1 MEDQKEILQIKLTKA
16 GLEDLN
22 YWRTELSRWGDDR
35 EQVRDEFNG
44 LTYTASYDEC
54 ERVGEARL
62 LAKSNDV
69 DKKLTSGTTKN
80 KVQTQVSALLGYNF
94 TPEVT
99 AYNSFDDAMMKIS
112 LVEERLLL
120 KSREIEAFEEIRP
133 IVYQEGS
140 KHGTFFTEE
149 VAEEK
154 WFMEKKINELNVND
168 FSKTTWTE
176 KKVKQPTELYTKTYT
191 GKQVYLSNINEFFIS
206 KQDAIATVDVISR
219 AEAESVFGKWGNW
232 KYVGYKAEDFADLVE
247 QSGLSEWTLTNTK
260 KDQVE
265 VIKVQDQT
273 NNVYQIVLNGVPML
287 PKGFPLTAISPS
299 GKITIAKGDMGSSV
313 VNFAY
318 STPLPADMRVDQDT
332 YDKFLRAM
340 VVKTEQSIEPP
351 LGTKADK
358 RLNTNIFTPGTI
370 IPGLKEGDVFKL
382 LPDSNGVSPS
392 EINMFKL
399 LGEIMDDKSLD
410 PSFAGGDTG
419 NITATQYEG
428 EIRQQKMKLGSS
440 ILGVINW
447 HKQSAWLR
455 LQNINSVW
463 TEKVDYEIKDGEAKN
478 VYRRFTVDTPEDND
492 FDRSLIIFDEGT
504 YKDEDILNAQ
514 SKMKGTKLELIK
526 PAKLRELKASF
537 KINIIAKAND
547 STELEKTMLLQNTGA
562 LAEFGIMP
570 NPSSLAKTY
579 CNMARLP
586 YEELYGGM
594 ENRQQPQ
601 QQQQGNSPQQ
611 SQMKPKQQQPSVN
624 TLNV

>member
-22 YWRTELSRWGDDR
+22 YWRTELGRWRDDR
-35 EQVRDEFNG
+35 EQARDEFNG
-44 LTYTASYDEC
+44 LTYTAFYDEC

-62 LAKSNDV
+62 LPKANGV
-69 DKKLTSGTTKN
+69 DARLTSGTTKN

-112 LVEERLLL
+112 LVEERLLS
-120 KSREIEAFEEIRP
+120 KSRELEAFEEIRP

-154 WFMEKKINELNVND
+154 WFMEKVITEMNVED
-168 FSKTTWTE
+168 PSKTKFDT
-176 KKVKQPTELYTKTYT
+176 KKVKQPTELYTKAYT

-206 KQDAIATVDVISR
+206 KQDAIATVDIISR
-219 AEAESVFGKWGNW
+219 DEAEAIFGKWANW
-232 KYVGYKAEDFADLVE
+232 KYVGYKAEDFADLAE
-247 QSGLSEWTLTNTK
+247 QSGLSEWTLTNIS

-265 VIKVQDQT
+265 VTKVQDQA
-273 NNVYQIVLNGVPML
+273 NNVYQIILSGVPML
-287 PKGFPLTAISPS
+287 PKGFPLTSISPS

-340 VVKTEQSIEPP
+340 VVKTEQSIEPV
-351 LGTKADK
+351 LGSTAKK
-358 RLNTNIFTPGTI
+358 RLSTDIFNPGTI
-370 IPGLKEGDVFKL
+370 VNGVKEGEIFKIF
-382 LPDSNGVSPS
+382 PDSNGVSAS

-419 NITATQYEG
+419 KITATQYEG

-463 TEKVDYEIKDGEAKN
+463 TEKVDYEIKDGEAKSI
-478 VYRRFTVDTPEDND
+478 YRRFTVDTPEDNE
-492 FDRSLIIFDEGT
+492 FDKNLIIFDEEKYT
-504 YKDEDILNAQ
+504 
-514 SKMKGTKLELIK
+514 MKI
-526 PAKLRELKASF
+526 
-537 KINIIAKAND
+537 
-547 STELEKTMLLQNTGA
+547 
-562 LAEFGIMP
+562 
-570 NPSSLAKTY
+570 Y
-579 CNMARLP
+579 
-586 YEELYGGM
+586 
-594 ENRQQPQ
+594 
-601 QQQQGNSPQQ
+601 
-611 SQMKPKQQQPSVN
+611 
-624 TLNV
+624 